1 MPISKQKYSKQ
12 LVACRGTKILLFQQC
27 YRTKLVS
34 TEGSN
39 YFSHEFVMLERN
51 LFFAEH
57 DF

>member
-1 MPISKQKYSKQ
+1 MPISKRKYSKQ
-12 LVACRGTKILLFQQC
+12 LVACRGTKILLCQQC
-27 YRTKLVS
+27 YKTKLVS